1 MDSQQPNNSIFSRFS
16 SNKYVTGSRE
26 FLESNSL
33 VAKVAF
39 LLLVLVLFIVLLQ
52 IGTRILSYL
61 FSFNQSPYLID
72 GMINAKQMMII
83 PQDPNISGSQPIFRS
98 HNERDGI
105 EFTWS
110 TWIFIDDLVYLQDQ
124 YKHIFHKGSGNI
136 LPDGLNEPNNAPGL
150 YIKPNTNE
158 LLLIMNTF
166 NEVDERVTITNVPMN
181 KWVCVQIRCTNKNID
196 VYMNGRIAKR
206 LQLSGVP
213 RQNYGDVYVAQNGGF
228 SGYISNLRYYNYAL
242 NVNEIQSIVNNGPN
256 TKMVGKSQSKALPR
270 YLSLRWY
277 FAENNDSYNS

>member
-1 MDSQQPNNSIFSRFS
+1 MNNQPSNNSIFSRFS
-16 SNKYVTGSRE
+16 SNKYVQGSKE

-52 IGTRILSYL
+52 IGTRILSYFL
-61 FSFNQSPYLID
+61 SFNQSPYLID
-72 GMINAKQMMII
+72 GMIDAKQMMIV
-83 PQDPNISGSQPIFRS
+83 PQNPNESGAVPIFRS

-136 LPDGLNEPNNAPGL
+136 MPDGLSEPNNAHGL
-150 YIKPNTNE
+150 YIKPNSNE

-166 NEVDERVTITNVPMN
+166 TDIDENISISNVPMN
-181 KWVCVQIRCTNKNID
+181 KWVCVQIRCSNRDID
-196 VYMNGRIAKR
+196 VYMNGTIAKR
-206 LQLSGVP
+206 LKLNGVP
-213 RQNYGDVYVAQNGGF
+213 RQNYGDVYIAQNGGF

-242 NVNEIQSIVNNGPN
+242 NVTEIQSIVSNGPN
-256 TKMVGKSQSKALPR
+256 TKLVGSTMSKAVPR
-270 YLSLRWY
+270 YLSLRWF
-277 FAENNDSYNS
+277 FAENNDAYNS